1 MVGKMNLVKHI
12 VAAYVV
18 IFFASLVIPNK
29 IEIKI
34 NHHHDFSGNYNN
46 DISVRYHF
54 DFGRNLHKP
63 ICIELGNQATVP
75 LKMDVKHKGN
85 R

>member
-1 MVGKMNLVKHI
+1 MNLVKHV
-12 VAAYVV
+12 VAACAV
-18 IFFASLVIPNK
+18 IFFASLVIPGK

-46 DISVRYHF
+46 SISMRHDF
-54 DFGRNLHKP
+54 DFGGNMYKP
-63 ICIELGNQATVP
+63 ISI
-75 LKMDVKHKGN
+75 DVTHKGN

>member
-1 MVGKMNLVKHI
+1 MNLVKI
-12 VAAYVV
+12 VVAVCAV
-18 IFFASLVIPNK
+18 IFFACLMIPNK

-46 DISVRYHF
+46 SISMRHDF
-54 DFGRNLHKP
+54 DFGGNLYKP
-63 ICIELGNQATVP
+63 ICIQVGNQATVP
-75 LKMDVKHKGN
+75 LKVDVNH

>member
-1 MVGKMNLVKHI
+1 MNLVKHV
-12 VAAYVV
+12 VAACAV
-18 IFFASLVIPNK
+18 IFFASLVISK

-46 DISVRYHF
+46 SISMRHDF
-54 DFGRNLHKP
+54 DFGGNMYKP
-63 ICIELGNQATVP
+63 ISI
-75 LKMDVKHKGN
+75 DVTHKGN

>member
-1 MVGKMNLVKHI
+1 MANFQAVTKVRKMNLVKYV
-12 VAAYVV
+12 VAACAV
-18 IFFASLVIPNK
+18 ILFASLVIPSK

-46 DISVRYHF
+46 SISMRHDF
-54 DFGRNLHKP
+54 DFGGNMYKP
-63 ICIELGNQATVP
+63 ISI
-75 LKMDVKHKGN
+75 DVTHKGI

>member
-1 MVGKMNLVKHI
+1 MNLLKI
-12 VAAYVV
+12 VVAVCAV
-18 IFFASLVIPNK
+18 IFFAYLMIPNK

-34 NHHHDFSGNYNN
+34 NHHHDFSGNYSNS
-46 DISVRYHF
+46 ISLKH
-54 DFGRNLHKP
+54 DFGGNQHRP

-75 LKMDVKHKGN
+75 LRVNVNHNGN